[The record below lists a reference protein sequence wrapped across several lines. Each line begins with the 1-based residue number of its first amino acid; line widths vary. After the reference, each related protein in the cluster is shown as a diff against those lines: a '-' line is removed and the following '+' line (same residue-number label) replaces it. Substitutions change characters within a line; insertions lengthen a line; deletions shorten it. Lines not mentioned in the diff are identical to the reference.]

1 MFNIWK
7 SIIYF
12 VKLLISQILGS
23 LFLEIKHLPSILFNL
38 SQAFGPNIY
47 RSLLAMMVMAER
59 LEFPHPD
66 DHTIWT
72 TNMPGFKPQHTC
84 WTCMLPPIFSTGW
97 KKIRILLRAMQVIWQ
112 NIHTETHVHLSLFLH
127 LPTSINIDEMTQL
140 SSHLLGY
147 KMYDNALCWSLTDH

>member
-7 SIIYF
+7 SIIYC

-47 RSLLAMMVMAER
+47 RSLLAMMIMAER
-59 LEFPHPD
+59 LEFAHPD

-72 TNMPGFKPQHTC
+72 ANMPGFKPQHTC
-84 WTCMLPPIFSTGW
+84 WTCMLLPIFSTGW
-97 KKIRILLRAMQVIWQ
+97 KKMKDFVTGYA
-112 NIHTETHVHLSLFLH
+112 
-127 LPTSINIDEMTQL
+127 
-140 SSHLLGY
+140 SHLAEHTY
-147 KMYDNALCWSLTDH
+147 RDTCTSVIVFTPAN